1 MCVCVCV
8 YSRYIFWKNVVLE
21 HALYVVLEHALS
33 WAYKFKKKKH
43 SLWLEKLEKVVPI
56 EYMS

>member
-1 MCVCVCV
+1 MCVCVCVCV

-33 WAYKFKKKKH
+33 WAYKFKKKKALPLIRKIRKSCPH
-43 SLWLEKLEKVVPI
+43 
-56 EYMS
+56 

>member
-8 YSRYIFWKNVVLE
+8 PDTYSGRQGLC
-21 HALYVVLEHALS
+21 LYVVLEHALS
-33 WAYKFKKKKH
+33 WAYKFKKNKH